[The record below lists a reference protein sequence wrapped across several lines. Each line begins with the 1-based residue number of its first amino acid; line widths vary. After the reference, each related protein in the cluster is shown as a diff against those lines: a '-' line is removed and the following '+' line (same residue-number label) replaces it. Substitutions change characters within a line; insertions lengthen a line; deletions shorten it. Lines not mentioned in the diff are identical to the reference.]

1 MEKNSIWYLTGIC
14 LIGVVIG
21 IIFVGVL
28 TSVVHW
34 AGSEKFCGEFCHSMD
49 VTYDAYKKGDH
60 FRTASGATAGC
71 SDCHLKN
78 ESNHFTGPIDYTALL
93 IDKAIAGSKSLFGEI
108 RGTMST
114 PEKQIEKRPEMATAV
129 HQQMIDRDFAACRG
143 CHDVSRMYNPDKPM
157 VAAIHKGMGPGAEKK
172 VDCLACHP
180 TAGHNYGY
188 VIPFKAAA
196 AE

>member
-1 MEKNSIWYLTGIC
+1 MEKNSVWYLAGIC

-34 AGSEKFCGEFCHSMD
+34 AGTEKFCGEFCHSMD
-49 VTYDAYKKGDH
+49 VTYAAYKKGDH
-60 FRTASGATAGC
+60 FRTASGVMAGC

-78 ESNHFTGPIDYTALL
+78 ESNHFAGPIDYTALL

-129 HQQMIDRDFAACRG
+129 HQQMIDRNFSACRG
-143 CHDVSRMYNPDKPM
+143 CHDVERMYDPKKPLIG
-157 VAAIHKGMGPGAEKK
+157 AIHKGMGPNAEKK

-196 AE
+196 N